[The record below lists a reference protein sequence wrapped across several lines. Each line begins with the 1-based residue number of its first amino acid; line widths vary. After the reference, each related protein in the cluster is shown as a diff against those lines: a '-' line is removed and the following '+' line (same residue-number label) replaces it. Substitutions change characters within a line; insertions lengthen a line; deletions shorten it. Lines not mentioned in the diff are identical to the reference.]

1 MKTILVV
8 EDDPSL
14 ARLAELN
21 LAAEGYTVIIHNEG
35 AAAMSSLQQTI
46 PDLVLLDLRLPTA
59 ITGWDVLAH
68 LRQDERFRQIPVLV
82 VSAFAHKEELKQAE
96 AAGANE
102 YLVKPFGIQELFA
115 VVSRL
120 LGERD
125 ES

>member
-1 MKTILVV
+1 MCWPICAV
-8 EDDPSL
+8 
-14 ARLAELN
+14 N
-21 LAAEGYTVIIHNEG
+21 
-35 AAAMSSLQQTI
+35 
-46 PDLVLLDLRLPTA
+46 
-59 ITGWDVLAH
+59 
-68 LRQDERFRQIPVLV
+68 ERFRNIPVLV
-82 VSAFAHKEELKQAE
+82 VSAFAHKEERKQAE